1 MSNVKFSQLPNL
13 GNITAATIVPVV
25 ASGVNYTVTAAN
37 LQTYVNG
44 GAGNISS
51 NNISATGTITATGNI
66 TGGNINTGGQVVATG
81 NITAPYFFGNGSQ
94 LTGIVSSYGNA
105 NVAAYLPTYTGNL
118 AGGNLSVTSNIAGGN
133 ITLSGSIGGSGS
145 RLTNLPAANIVG
157 TVATAT
163 SATTAG
169 TVTTAAQAN
178 ITSVGSLTS
187 LAVSGNITGGN
198 ISSTGLISTTGN
210 LTGQLMNYKELVYN
224 LPGSLISGAYT
235 PDWANGPVQTILF
248 SNTQTVFTLNAP
260 TNMVTGSSITLILT
274 QPATGNV
281 STLSANATYKF
292 AGAYKTLSTTN
303 SAIDVISIFYD
314 GTNYLCNLVK
324 GYAA

>member
-1 MSNVKFSQLPNL
+1 VAATLYDEANVQVGTTFNVLSVDGTQTLGVCGSSGTGTFIVTTTGAAKYNVKISGTGAAASSCFGTYKQL
-13 GNITAATIVPVV
+13 
-25 ASGVNYTVTAAN
+25 
-37 LQTYVNG
+37 
-44 GAGNISS
+44 
-51 NNISATGTITATGNI
+51 
-66 TGGNINTGGQVVATG
+66 
-81 NITAPYFFGNGSQ
+81 
-94 LTGIVSSYGNA
+94 NA
-105 NVAAYLPTYTGNL
+105 NVAVSSVGYVGGLNYAGNVTATDSLIGNALSISGPAVITGNI
-118 AGGNLSVTSNIAGGN
+118 SGGN
-133 ITLSGSIGGSGS
+133 IS
-145 RLTNLPAANIVG
+145 
-157 TVATAT
+157 
-163 SATTAG
+163 TAG
-169 TVTTAAQAN
+169 TVTVT
-178 ITSVGSLTS
+178 
-187 LAVSGNITGGN
+187 GNISGGN

-224 LPGSLISGAYT
+224 YPGALISGAYT

-260 TNMVTGSSITLILT
+260 ANMVTGSSITLILT
-274 QPATGNV
+274 QPATGSV